1 MTTSTTLKPAP
12 FVARENSII
21 NFHPSII
28 IDAHNHKKSVVLPYD
43 EWEKIL
49 EIMEEFDEI
58 RAYENAKAETDE
70 FVPFEKA
77 VQEIYAG
84 KNN

>member
-1 MTTSTTLKPAP
+1 MTTLTSLKPM
-12 FVARENSII
+12 I

-28 IDAHNHKKSVVLPYD
+28 VDANNHKKSVVLPYD

-58 RAYENAKAETDE
+58 RAYENAKAENDE
-70 FVPFEKA
+70 FVPFEQA
-77 VQEIYAG
+77 LQEIYTG
-84 KNN
+84 RIV

>member
-1 MTTSTTLKPAP
+1 
-12 FVARENSII
+12 
-21 NFHPSII
+21 
-28 IDAHNHKKSVVLPYD
+28 VLPYD

-84 KNN
+84 KSN